1 MAVSRPAVCAPL
13 AGQEILEMAASLTG
27 VTLARRAL
35 RAVLPPRKRNTRLS
49 IERLGELAVEI
60 V

>member
-1 MAVSRPAVCAPL
+1 VCAPL